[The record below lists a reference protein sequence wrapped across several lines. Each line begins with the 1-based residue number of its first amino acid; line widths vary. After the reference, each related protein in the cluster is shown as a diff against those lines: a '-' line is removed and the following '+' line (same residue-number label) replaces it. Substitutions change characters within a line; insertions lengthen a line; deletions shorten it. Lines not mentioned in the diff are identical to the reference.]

1 MEQDAI
7 FSVLKFFPIPIE
19 VFSLDGISLFVNT
32 VFWETFGIPATVEFI
47 GKFNILQDP
56 YINNKLK
63 LTDYLKSVF
72 SGEILS
78 IRDMRIPF
86 EKIYARYMPEKYG
99 QPVGKDIYQDI
110 TCFPIWDKNG
120 SIAYVAALFITKNI
134 YQTRN
139 DVIKAKEYIDAHWL
153 EDFNLDEI
161 AQTVNLSRH
170 HLTRLF
176 KRYIGRT
183 LYSYYQDV
191 KLQKIKEAVLD
202 TNLSISE
209 AFASCGV
216 DYCGGIAESF
226 RKKFGMPP
234 SQYRKEVTDHP
245 NAEQQDTSIS
255 HFPEYSVWL
264 TQETEEILF
273 QVMELLPIP
282 IQIFKS
288 NGDIIFVNEAVLKM
302 WNVLDTRQII
312 GKYNL
317 LTDPL
322 VNEQFGL
329 KDDILRAFRGEV
341 VLISDIRVPLE
352 SFWEWYKKRSDS
364 YDIESIYTDILN
376 FPVFSEDG
384 KVMHIISVF
393 LTSRIYQG
401 NSDVIKAKEYLENH
415 WREKFDIEKTAEV
428 VHLRPSQLTC
438 IFKKHTGMTP
448 FSYYQELKVNKLKE
462 ALRDKNLSITEAC
475 ESCGIEYHGNFAKL
489 FKERV
494 GMTPSL
500 YQRTIGK

>member
-1 MEQDAI
+1 M
-7 FSVLKFFPIPIE
+7 
-19 VFSLDGISLFVNT
+19 
-32 VFWETFGIPATVEFI
+32 
-47 GKFNILQDP
+47 
-56 YINNKLK
+56 
-63 LTDYLKSVF
+63 
-72 SGEILS
+72 
-78 IRDMRIPF
+78 
-86 EKIYARYMPEKYG
+86 
-99 QPVGKDIYQDI
+99 
-110 TCFPIWDKNG
+110 
-120 SIAYVAALFITKNI
+120 TKNT
-134 YQTRN
+134 YQARN

-191 KLQKIKEAVLD
+191 KLHKIKEAVLD

-255 HFPEYSVWL
+255 HFPGYSVRL
-264 TQETEEILF
+264 TQETEEILLF

-329 KDDILRAFRGEV
+329 KDDILRTFRGEV

-352 SFWEWYKKRSDS
+352 SFWKWYKKRSDF

-384 KVMHIISVF
+384 KIMHIISVF

-415 WREKFDIEKTAEV
+415 WLEKFDVEKTAEV
-428 VHLRPSQLTC
+428 VHLSPSQLTR

-462 ALRDKNLSITEAC
+462 ALRDKNLSE
-475 ESCGIEYHGNFAKL
+475 GIG
-489 FKERV
+489 
-494 GMTPSL
+494 
-500 YQRTIGK
+500 

>member
-86 EKIYARYMPEKYG
+86 EEIYARYMPEKYG

-170 HLTRLF
+170 HLAHLF

-183 LYSYYQDV
+183 LTV
-191 KLQKIKEAVLD
+191 IIK
-202 TNLSISE
+202 
-209 AFASCGV
+209 
-216 DYCGGIAESF
+216 
-226 RKKFGMPP
+226 M
-234 SQYRKEVTDHP
+234 
-245 NAEQQDTSIS
+245 
-255 HFPEYSVWL
+255 
-264 TQETEEILF
+264 
-273 QVMELLPIP
+273 
-282 IQIFKS
+282 
-288 NGDIIFVNEAVLKM
+288 
-302 WNVLDTRQII
+302 
-312 GKYNL
+312 
-317 LTDPL
+317 
-322 VNEQFGL
+322 
-329 KDDILRAFRGEV
+329 
-341 VLISDIRVPLE
+341 
-352 SFWEWYKKRSDS
+352 
-364 YDIESIYTDILN
+364 
-376 FPVFSEDG
+376 
-384 KVMHIISVF
+384 
-393 LTSRIYQG
+393 
-401 NSDVIKAKEYLENH
+401 
-415 WREKFDIEKTAEV
+415 
-428 VHLRPSQLTC
+428 
-438 IFKKHTGMTP
+438 
-448 FSYYQELKVNKLKE
+448 
-462 ALRDKNLSITEAC
+462 
-475 ESCGIEYHGNFAKL
+475 
-489 FKERV
+489 
-494 GMTPSL
+494 
-500 YQRTIGK
+500 